1 MSRGASIKAVA
12 DLFGVAPRTLRR
24 WGLMI
29 RAQGFSHDQR
39 KGADRYV
46 AHRFSPE
53 ERQNVLSIVNDPRF
67 ADLPPGQIVAILA
80 EEGIYVGSESTLYRI
95 MRQEGLLNHRSRSRP
110 HRSQE
115 SLQCWWQR
123 AFIKCWPGI
132 LPCFQAL

>member
-1 MSRGASIKAVA
+1 MATVELVQEGLSRGASIKAVA
-12 DLFGVAPRTLRR
+12 DQFGVAPRTLRR

-53 ERQNVLSIVNDPRF
+53 ERQNMLSIVNDPRF

-80 EEGIYVGSESTLYRI
+80 EEGIYI
-95 MRQEGLLNHRSRSRP
+95 GLAEFR
-110 HRSQE
+110 
-115 SLQCWWQR
+115 LQS
-123 AFIKCWPGI
+123 
-132 LPCFQAL
+132 FQARQGRLTQPTRPRVRDISFTPRS